1 MKVTAR
7 DLDRLIFEIAPRD
20 TKELR
25 DTFRS
30 ELAAGRVRAQ
40 DPDKFYRWYLFNRA
54 FDAGFRFEGSY
65 RDAHIDT
72 ALRRAVVPLS
82 EM

>member
-1 MKVTAR
+1 MKVTPR
-7 DLDRLIFEIAPRD
+7 DLDRLIFEIAPMD

-25 DTFRS
+25 DIFRT

-40 DPDKFYRWYLFNRA
+40 DPDRFYRWYLFNRA
-54 FDAGFRFEGSY
+54 FAAGFRFQGSY
-65 RDAHIDT
+65 LDAHIDT

-82 EM
+82 EI